1 MSGNRRRLTG
11 VRALGRRLWDTVWE
25 LLGRDTMVVTNAIA
39 FNFLLCLFPLLLV
52 LFAAAQSLPGRRASS
67 AVLLVMHELIPFERD
82 TLTQSVQ
89 GLRRLAPGLQVFS
102 LLMIVWG
109 SSGIF
114 MPVEM
119 ALARAWG
126 SAPRAWVKSRG
137 LAFAAT
143 LGGALLAFLSVG
155 VTVFARS
162 YNDVWPRVAEY
173 GARAS
178 ALLLTYVLFFLIY
191 LLIPSP
197 SVGSSV
203 ALRSA
208 LWAGTAWEAAKY
220 LFVINLARAN
230 LRLYYGPLAFAVSL
244 VLWAQL
250 SSMVLVFGAL
260 MVPAPGR
267 RRPD

>member
-1 MSGNRRRLTG
+1 MSGPGRGLAA
-11 VRALGRRLWDTVWE
+11 VGRRLWKVGGT
-25 LLGRDTMVVTNAIA
+25 LLGRDTMVMTNAIA

-52 LFAAAQSLPGRRASS
+52 LVAAAQSLPGRRASS
-67 AVLLVMHELIPFERD
+67 AVLLVMHELIPFEREA
-82 TLTQSVQ
+82 LALSVQ
-89 GLRRLAPGLQVFS
+89 SLRRLAHGLTAFS

-119 ALARAWG
+119 ALAQAWG
-126 SAPRAWVKSRG
+126 SQPRAWAKSRG

-143 LGGALLAFLSVG
+143 LGCGLLAFLSVA
-155 VTVFARS
+155 VTVLARS
-162 YNDVWPRVAEY
+162 YDDVWPRLAEY

-178 ALLLTYVLFFLIY
+178 ALLLTYVLFYLIY

-197 SVGSSV
+197 SVGSGV

-220 LFVINLARAN
+220 VFVINLVS
-230 LRLYYGPLAFAVSL
+230 AV
-244 VLWAQL
+244 VRKL
-250 SSMVLVFGAL
+250 SNT
-260 MVPAPGR
+260 
-267 RRPD
+267 

>member
-1 MSGNRRRLTG
+1 MTSRAQSPWWARLS
-11 VRALGRRLWDTVWE
+11 RRLWDVGVT
-25 LLGRDTMVVTNAIA
+25 LLGRETMVVTNAIA

-67 AVLLVMHELIPFERD
+67 AVLLVMHELIPFEQEV
-82 TLTQSVQ
+82 LAQSVQ
-89 GLRRLAPGLQVFS
+89 GLRRLAPGLQAFS
-102 LLMIVWG
+102 LLLIVWG

-114 MPVEM
+114 MPIEIG
-119 ALARAWG
+119 LSKAWG
-126 SAPRAWVKSRG
+126 SEPRAWVKSRG

-143 LGGALLAFLSVG
+143 LGGGLLAFLSVA
-155 VTVFARS
+155 VTVLARS
-162 YNDVWPRVAEY
+162 YNDVWPRLAEY
-173 GARAS
+173 GARTS
-178 ALLLTYVLFFLIY
+178 ALLLTYVLFYLIY

-197 SVGSSV
+197 SVGSGV

-260 MVPAPGR
+260 MVPAKGR
-267 RRPD
+267 RRPE

>member
-1 MSGNRRRLTG
+1 
-11 VRALGRRLWDTVWE
+11 
-25 LLGRDTMVVTNAIA
+25 
-39 FNFLLCLFPLLLV
+39 
-52 LFAAAQSLPGRRASS
+52 
-67 AVLLVMHELIPFERD
+67 MHELIPFEREA
-82 TLTQSVQ
+82 LAQSVQ
-89 GLRRLAPGLQVFS
+89 GLRRLAPGLTAFS
-102 LLMIVWG
+102 LLLIVWG

-126 SAPRAWVKSRG
+126 SQPRTLVKSRG

-143 LGGALLAFLSVG
+143 LGGGLLAFLSVA
-155 VTVFARS
+155 VTVLARS
-162 YNDVWPRVAEY
+162 YRRRLAAPAEY

-197 SVGSSV
+197 SVGRGV

-208 LWAGTAWEAAKY
+208 LWAGTAWETAKY

-260 MVPAPGR
+260 MVPARQPR
-267 RRPD
+267 RRE